1 MLNQATP
8 RDHRAE
14 FTIRFLQRQECYRKD
29 SFSIPALLKELHM
42 VILIIPFEEAMRIE
56 NLLDSLP
63 KHYTP
68 VDREL
73 IRRAYKT
80 AKRAHRG
87 QKRQSGEPY
96 INHCLAVAAIL
107 IDLRVP
113 PSVVAA
119 GLLHD
124 TVEDTKIT
132 LEDIR
137 EDFGDEIAHLVD
149 GVTKLT
155 HFPRVSRSEQQAGS
169 KTKKKILQS
178 EPTKNKSLVADQNRR
193 EKERGRRVDL
203 ATETLRKTFIA
214 MGEDV
219 RVVLIKL
226 ADRLHNMRTLGYVQD
241 DKRYRIAQQTLDIF
255 APLASRLGIWQIKWE
270 LEDLAFRHTE
280 PEIYKDIAENIA
292 ERRYEREQQVIE
304 IVLKLKLALEQNN
317 IIADVSGRP
326 KHIYSIYNKMLR
338 KDLSFDLIRDI
349 RAVRII
355 VDDVPACYSV
365 LGLIHTHWR
374 PLPGEFDD
382 YIAAPK
388 DNFYQSLHTSIIFDD
403 GKTIEVQIRTME
415 MHERAEYGIAAHWRY
430 KEGAPRDEHYQRRII
445 WLRQIMDWMSDV
457 EDASEF
463 VDSMKTDVFS
473 DRVYAFTP
481 AGDII
486 DLPVDSTPVDFA
498 YHVHTE
504 VGHRCRG
511 AKINGKL
518 VSLDT
523 ILKTGDQVE
532 ILTAKRGGPSRDW
545 LNLNLK
551 LVNTNRARSKIRQWF
566 KRQDKEKNI
575 SSGKAILE
583 RELRRLS
590 ITDID
595 LDGLALDFSFQSI
608 DDMLWAL
615 GIGDLSLSRVINH
628 LTLVEKDEDDILSY
642 IKPGEELTVTL
653 GEDSVS
659 VLGLKGLLTTI
670 ARCCKPAPG
679 DEIIGYITRGRGAT
693 IHRVDCPNVLRV
705 RDRERLAKV
714 SWGEPKSTYP
724 VDIRVIAY
732 DRDGLLRDVSTVIAE
747 EGINMRQ
754 VNIDVNNSEAT
765 FALTLDVSNISQLSR
780 VLTILENLPNVMEA
794 RRIKPG

>member
-8 RDHRAE
+8 RDQRAE
-14 FTIRFLQRQECYRKD
+14 FTIRFIQRQECYRNG
-29 SFSIPALLKELHM
+29 SFYFPALPKKLHM
-42 VILIIPFEEAMRIE
+42 VILITLFEEPMRIE
-56 NLLDSLP
+56 TLLDSLP
-63 KHYTP
+63 RHYTP
-68 VDREL
+68 ADREL
-73 IRRAYKT
+73 IRRAYRV

-96 INHCLAVAAIL
+96 VNHCLAVAVIL

-113 PSVVAA
+113 PAVVAA

-132 LEDIR
+132 LEDIL
-137 EDFGDEIAHLVD
+137 EDFGDEIASLVD

-155 HFPRVSRSEQQAGS
+155 QFPRVSRSEQQIDS
-169 KTKKKILQS
+169 NPTKKIVQSGPSRHKILGADQS
-178 EPTKNKSLVADQNRR
+178 EVG
-193 EKERGRRVDL
+193 KERGRRVDL
-203 ATETLRKTFIA
+203 STETLRKTFLA

-226 ADRLHNMRTLGYVQD
+226 ADRLHNMRTLGYVPVT
-241 DKRYRIAQQTLDIF
+241 KRHRIAQQTLDIF

-270 LEDLAFRHTE
+270 LEDLAFRYTE
-280 PEIYKDIAENIA
+280 PETYKDIAENIA
-292 ERRYEREQQVIE
+292 ERRSEREQQVSE
-304 IVLKLKLALEQNN
+304 IVLKLLRVLEQNN

-326 KHIYSIYNKMLR
+326 KHIYSIYKKMLR
-338 KDLSFDLIRDI
+338 KDLPFDLIRDI

-355 VDDVPACYSV
+355 VDDVPTCYSA

-388 DNFYQSLHTSIIFDD
+388 DNFYQSLHTSIIFED

-415 MHERAEYGIAAHWRY
+415 MHEHAEYGIAAHWRY
-430 KEGAPRDEHYQRRII
+430 KEGAPRDEHYQRRIT
-445 WLRQIMDWMSDV
+445 WLRQTMDWMSDV

-463 VDSMKTDVFS
+463 VDGMKTDVFS

-486 DLPVDSTPVDFA
+486 DLPAGSTPLDFA

-518 VSLDT
+518 VPLDH

-575 SSGKAILE
+575 SSGKTILE

-590 ITDID
+590 ITDIG
-595 LDGLALDFSFQSI
+595 LDELALEFGFQST

-615 GIGDLSLSRVINH
+615 GIGDLSLRRVINH
-628 LTLVEKDEDDILSY
+628 LTLAEKDEDDMLSY
-642 IKPGEELTVTL
+642 LKPGKELPITL

-659 VLGLKGLLTTI
+659 VFGLKGLLTTI

-693 IHRVDCPNVLRV
+693 IHRTDCPNVLRV
-705 RDRERLAKV
+705 RDRERLATV

-724 VDIRVIAY
+724 VDIRIIAY
-732 DRDGLLRDVSTVIAE
+732 DRDGLVRDVSTVIAE

-754 VNIDVNNSEAT
+754 VKIDVNNSEAT